1 MRSLTDREPECIT
14 SRAPS
19 DHVFVNWNV
28 ARFASNVLVV
38 DPVLDDNED
47 DDCNNG
53 KEGDDRFD
61 HQALSLFS
69 AETVDLAAGVP
80 RQRAVEAATEG
91 NRRNEREEG

>member
-1 MRSLTDREPECIT
+1 M
-14 SRAPS
+14 
-19 DHVFVNWNV
+19 

-38 DPVLDDNED
+38 EAVLDKDED
-47 DDCNNG
+47 DDCNNR

-80 RQRAVEAATEG
+80 R
-91 NRRNEREEG
+91 